1 MGDGRRVQEGG
12 EYEYLWLIRVDV
24 WQRPTQY
31 YKAVILQY
39 KKKIEEKRYLRIQL
53 CKSPGPVQ
61 PERPGGSERCI

>member
-39 KKKIEEKRYLRIQL
+39 KKK
-53 CKSPGPVQ
+53 
-61 PERPGGSERCI
+61 